1 MDLDIDHPKF
11 PLVMRDIELDSMYL
25 LIEVHST
32 INEIDYFLLKKKKGK
47 KKPLNLMKLLN
58 LIVHKHREQKI

>member
-25 LIEVHST
+25 LMEVHST

>member
-25 LIEVHST
+25 LMEVHST
-32 INEIDYFLLKKKKGK
+32 INEINYFLLKKKKGK
-47 KKPLNLMKLLN
+47 KKNTESDEASKSN
-58 LIVHKHREQKI
+58 CS

>member
-25 LIEVHST
+25 LMEVHST
-32 INEIDYFLLKKKKGK
+32 INEINYFLLKKKKGK
-47 KKPLNLMKLLN
+47 KNTESDEASKSNCS
-58 LIVHKHREQKI
+58 

>member
-25 LIEVHST
+25 LMEVHST
-32 INEIDYFLLKKKKGK
+32 INEINYFLLKKKKGK
-47 KKPLNLMKLLN
+47 KKTLNLMKLLN
-58 LIVHKHREQKI
+58 LIVHKHKGQKI

>member
-25 LIEVHST
+25 LMEVHST
-32 INEIDYFLLKKKKGK
+32 INEINYFLLKKKKGK
-47 KKPLNLMKLLN
+47 KK
-58 LIVHKHREQKI
+58 KH

>member
-25 LIEVHST
+25 LMEVHST

-47 KKPLNLMKLLN
+47 KKTTESDEASKSNCS
-58 LIVHKHREQKI
+58 